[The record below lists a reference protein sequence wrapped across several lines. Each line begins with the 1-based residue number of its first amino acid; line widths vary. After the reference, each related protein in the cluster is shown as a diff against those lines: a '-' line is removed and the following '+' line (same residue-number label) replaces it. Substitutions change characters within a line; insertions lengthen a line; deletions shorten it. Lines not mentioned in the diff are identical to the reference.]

1 MVIALETAAAF
12 VVRARAVE
20 TLPGLSA
27 CVETALVGDCWT
39 VVDAAS
45 LSAPVSLAVSVP
57 ALLGSVPALLG
68 SVPAL
73 LGSVP
78 ALLGSV
84 PALLGS
90 APALLGSAPALLDSA
105 PDTGSG
111 LASSPAAPAT
121 TWSTAF
127 GCSERTGR
135 SESGSI

>member
-20 TLPGLSA
+20 TLPGVSA

-45 LSAPVSLAVSVP
+45 LSAPVSLAVS
-57 ALLGSVPALLG
+57 A
-68 SVPAL
+68 PAL

>member
-1 MVIALETAAAF
+1 MVIELETGAAF
-12 VVRARAVE
+12 AVRARAVE
-20 TLPGLSA
+20 APVGVSA
-27 CVETALVGDCWT
+27 CVETALVGDCST

-45 LSAPVSLAVSVP
+45 LSVPVSP
-57 ALLGSVPALLG
+57 AGSA
-68 SVPAL
+68 
-73 LGSVP
+73 
-78 ALLGSV
+78 

-90 APALLGSAPALLDSA
+90 APALLGSAPALLGSA
-105 PDTGSG
+105 PALLGSAPALLGSMPASLDSTPATGSG